1 MAEHHFDIDI
11 AEKYGVNA
19 AIILNHLYFWVKK
32 SKANNKNY
40 YDGHY
45 WTYNSVRAFEE
56 LFPYLSSRQISTALK
71 KLESEGIIKIG
82 NYNKS
87 AYDRTLWYTV
97 TEKGLDILNDSIL
110 QNRKIENTKMSNQN
124 GENVEP
130 IPDINTDIN
139 TDNNMSAYAD
149 DCAPDYQKIVS
160 LFNQICVSLPKVEKL
175 TENRK
180 QRIKAADKELNGDFE
195 GFFRKIEASDFLTGR
210 KGDWCGCC
218 FDWVFKPQNIVK
230 IIEGNYDN
238 KLPQSVNT
246 GQGYHINYTIEG

>member
-1 MAEHHFDIDI
+1 
-11 AEKYGVNA
+11 
-19 AIILNHLYFWVKK
+19 
-32 SKANNKNY
+32 
-40 YDGHY
+40 
-45 WTYNSVRAFEE
+45 
-56 LFPYLSSRQISTALK
+56 
-71 KLESEGIIKIG
+71 
-82 NYNKS
+82 
-87 AYDRTLWYTV
+87 
-97 TEKGLDILNDSIL
+97 
-110 QNRKIENTKMSNQN
+110 
-124 GENVEP
+124 
-130 IPDINTDIN
+130 
-139 TDNNMSAYAD
+139 MSAYAD